1 MLQCA
6 KACPAL
12 SCHRPN
18 TSLCF
23 RVQLPLLI
31 AATLSPSGDTPS
43 SLPFSNQVAQLR
55 HALPHA
61 IGLLPACFLPCSVS
75 GRAVSAF
82 ESTSLSAPVYV
93 CAAFAAF
100 SFSFP
105 KTKKS
110 CQARRMQDVA
120 HRQWPRWP
128 KALATVEKTGRSP
141 KHTRQQH
148 PSAFPLPRRAGVF
161 AFAVIALASGP
172 SSQQVHEGGRPQTV
186 SQGQITRQ
194 CGCSHACLWMSHARV
209 ASAVRRLRGGNIEEA
224 DEDSAVQREA
234 AALKEMGF
242 EYLREGEELEK
253 LDPEGR
259 KITPAA
265 PTVPGEL
272 CSGDDMSNPSEPDF
286 LTEQHTEAEA
296 AHFERNIADVEY
308 MQSIQN
314 NGVIPPLLST
324 VRVKYYDLACGATHN
339 ISDAFP
345 EQPRISGLW
354 QLALR
359 VHGREYTF
367 CAHRGVIIYPP
378 KRSPFGHAM
387 VARRVGH
394 TPLRDDEVLRSLRTL
409 HHRFNP
415 LTFDP
420 YRCTSIDFCEQL
432 AKIIM
437 RDEDEGGVGGRNIIP
452 RSICTPILLCADND
466 GQAATLGVVG
476 APGSCASIHSREVN
490 VTHLPVD
497 LDPDIGAALGVMY
510 QKWGQRPPNRMRLGP
525 LGEEIG
531 PFLPSVLS
539 DYWEP
544 PPGL

>member
-1 MLQCA
+1 M
-6 KACPAL
+6 
-12 SCHRPN
+12 HD
-18 TSLCF
+18 
-23 RVQLPLLI
+23 I
-31 AATLSPSGDTPS
+31 AQT
-43 SLPFSNQVAQLR
+43 
-55 HALPHA
+55 
-61 IGLLPACFLPCSVS
+61 
-75 GRAVSAF
+75 
-82 ESTSLSAPVYV
+82 
-93 CAAFAAF
+93 
-100 SFSFP
+100 
-105 KTKKS
+105 
-110 CQARRMQDVA
+110 
-120 HRQWPRWP
+120 QWPWWP
-128 KALATVEKTGRSP
+128 KALPAVEKTGRSP
-141 KHTRQQH
+141 KHTHQQR
-148 PSAFPLPRRAGVF
+148 PCAFPLPRRAGVF

-172 SSQQVHEGGRPQTV
+172 SSQQVLGGGRPQTV

-194 CGCSHACLWMSHARV
+194 CGCSHACLWMSHDATRV

-224 DEDSAVQREA
+224 DEDSAAQREA

-253 LDPEGR
+253 LDSEGR

-272 CSGDDMSNPSEPDF
+272 CSGDDMSNPSEPDL
-286 LTEQHTEAEA
+286 LTEQHTEAER

-308 MQSIQN
+308 MQSLQN
-314 NGVIPPLLST
+314 NGVTPPLLST
-324 VRVKYYDLACGATHN
+324 VRVKYYDLASGATHN

-437 RDEDEGGVGGRNIIP
+437 SDEDEGGVGGRNIIP
-452 RSICTPILLCADND
+452 RSICTPILLCADDD
-466 GQAATLGVVG
+466 GQAATLGVMG

-525 LGEEIG
+525 NGEEIG